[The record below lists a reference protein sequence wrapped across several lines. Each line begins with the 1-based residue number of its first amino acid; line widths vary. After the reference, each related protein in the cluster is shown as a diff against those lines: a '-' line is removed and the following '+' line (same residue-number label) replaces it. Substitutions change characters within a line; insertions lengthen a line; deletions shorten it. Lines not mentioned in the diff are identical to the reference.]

1 MGSNFS
7 TPVVEGVDNRP
18 ILSMGGRMCTWY
30 QSAHPARLCRLIGSV
45 PWLCCY
51 HSAVVVMLERD
62 VAIGLNAN
70 RWRHLTLFIQ
80 IHGTHCVG
88 KCITP
93 PLKKCFHHCSG
104 ITVNVI
110 HPIDQG
116 RTRYLT
122 CVQHCRS
129 VMWRGVSRN
138 ACIVNICPACLTFKS
153 QVSLPSDGK
162 NASLMWRIWACDVI
176 ILETVFA
183 VIIAG
188 AVAPSRAVGQMHAGF
203 FCLSALLR
211 LSD

>member
-1 MGSNFS
+1 MGSNCS

-30 QSAHPARLCRLIGSV
+30 QSAHPARPCRPIGSV

-51 HSAVVVMLERD
+51 SSAVVVMLERD
-62 VAIGLNAN
+62 VAIGLNPN

-80 IHGTHCVG
+80 IYGTHCVG

-138 ACIVNICPACLTFKS
+138 ACIVNICPACLTFNLKFHS
-153 QVSLPSDGK
+153 HLMGKCFSYVEDLSLWCHYHGICICCNHCWGCCPFSCCRAD
-162 NASLMWRIWACDVI
+162 ACRILLSEC
-176 ILETVFA
+176 FA
-183 VIIAG
+183 KA
-188 AVAPSRAVGQMHAGF
+188 
-203 FCLSALLR
+203 
-211 LSD
+211 